1 MLILGHKSL
10 HLPPVFNF
18 KRRIMKFIVQA
29 VGFTADQKL
38 LDLVDKKID
47 KLDKFKD
54 HIVDGEVFLRVDNNT
69 HNIKDKTAEVKCHV
83 KGQTLFSK
91 ETTKSFEESVDL
103 AVDSLTRQVKKYKEQ
118 L

>member
-1 MLILGHKSL
+1 
-10 HLPPVFNF
+10 
-18 KRRIMKFIVQA
+18 MKFNIQA

-38 LDLVDKKID
+38 VDLIEKKVD

-54 HIVDGEVFLRVDNNT
+54 HIVDGDVFLRIDNNT
-69 HNIKDKTAEVKCHV
+69 HQIKDKTVEIKCNV

-91 ETTKSFEESVDL
+91 ETSKSFEESFDSSM
-103 AVDSLTRQVKKYKEQ
+103 DSLVRQVKKYKEQ